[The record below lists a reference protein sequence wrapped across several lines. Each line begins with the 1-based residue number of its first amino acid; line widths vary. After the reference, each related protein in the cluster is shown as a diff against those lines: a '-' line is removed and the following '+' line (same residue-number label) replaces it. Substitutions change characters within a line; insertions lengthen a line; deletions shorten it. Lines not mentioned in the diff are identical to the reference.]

1 MYGVPRLQFY
11 YPLDY
16 LIDIVVACHSFIQS
30 FIHSIHSILFYS
42 FHVILHL
49 YYYDNDVLKSS
60 GCLTELLRPWTKM
73 TFSLA
78 SLSFWDLLLW
88 CFVLAITLGASILL
102 VSTIYLYN

>member
-1 MYGVPRLQFY
+1 MEYRDSNFIIRLTTLLTLLL
-11 YPLDY
+11 PA
-16 LIDIVVACHSFIQS
+16 IHSFNHS
-30 FIHSIHSILFYS
+30 FIHSILFYS